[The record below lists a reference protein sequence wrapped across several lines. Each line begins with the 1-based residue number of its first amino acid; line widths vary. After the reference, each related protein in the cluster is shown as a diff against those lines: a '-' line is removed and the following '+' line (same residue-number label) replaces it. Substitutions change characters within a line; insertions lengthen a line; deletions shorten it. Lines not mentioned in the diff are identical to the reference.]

1 MELLDTVYFD
11 NTLRLWLTA
20 LGIVVATFLILSLG
34 KRLIVRRL
42 HRFAK
47 TTTTDVDD
55 LIVEL
60 IRRTRWYFLLTV
72 SLYAASYTLRI
83 STTFHD
89 VVRVFAILAFLLQT
103 AVWGNG
109 IIAYAIARMTKQ
121 RLSDG
126 SADATMLAA
135 AGFLL
140 RLLLWTIV
148 LILAL
153 DNFGVN
159 ITTLIAGLGIGGIAV
174 ALALQ
179 NVLGDL
185 FASLSIVL
193 DKPFSVGDFI
203 VVDAVQGTVDRI
215 GLKTTRLRSLSG
227 EEIIVANAD
236 LLKSRIRNYKR
247 MQERRAVFT
256 MGITYSTPPETV
268 ARVPAML
275 REVITAQPD
284 ARFDRAHFQS
294 FGESALLFEAV
305 YYVTK
310 PEYVVYMDVQ
320 QEINLEVLR
329 RCTAEGIVFAFPTR
343 TVYLRQS

>member
-1 MELLDTVYFD
+1 MEFLNTVYFD
-11 NTLRLWLTA
+11 NTLRVWLTA
-20 LGIVVATFLILSLG
+20 LGIAAATWLALSLT
-34 KRLIVRRL
+34 KRLVVRRL
-42 HRFAK
+42 HAFAR
-47 TTTTDVDD
+47 TTATDIDD

-60 IRRTRWYFLLTV
+60 LRRTGWYFLLAV
-72 SLYAASYTLRI
+72 SLYAASHAMRI
-83 STTFHD
+83 SAPVQD
-89 VVRVFAILAFLLQT
+89 VARVCGILTLLFQG

-109 IIAYAIARMTKQ
+109 IITYTIARMTKQ
-121 RLSDG
+121 RVAEGAASSTTLI
-126 SADATMLAA
+126 A
-135 AGFLL
+135 AGIGM
-140 RLLLWTIV
+140 RVLLWTV
-148 LILAL
+148 MLILAL
-153 DNFGVN
+153 DNLGFN

-193 DKPFSVGDFI
+193 DKPFVVGDFI
-203 VVDAVQGTVDRI
+203 VVDSVQGTVDRI

-236 LLKSRIRNYKR
+236 LLKSRIRNYRR

-256 MGITYSTPPETV
+256 VGLTYATPPETV

-275 REVITAQPD
+275 REVITAQPE

-305 YYVTK
+305 YYVTR
-310 PEYVVYMDVQ
+310 PDYAVYMDVQ
-320 QEINLEVLR
+320 QQINLEVLR
-329 RCTAEGIVFAFPTR
+329 RCTAEGISFAFPTR
-343 TVYLRQS
+343 TIHVRQS